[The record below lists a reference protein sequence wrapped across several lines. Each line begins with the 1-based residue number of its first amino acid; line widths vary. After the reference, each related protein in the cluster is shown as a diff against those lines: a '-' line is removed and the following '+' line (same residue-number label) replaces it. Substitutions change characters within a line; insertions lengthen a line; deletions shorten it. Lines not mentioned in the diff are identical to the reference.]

1 MNKGY
6 YDKYINGQENNMD
19 NKDNR
24 IAIEILQDLFTTY
37 VCFKTQEKIKNPFV
51 QELYGYTMV
60 YFYSVFL
67 HELFQAN
74 LIDNN
79 TNCENIKKLVKGFR
93 QRFLKQEA
101 LVNGKLTNKI
111 INEMGLDFQHFVYDL
126 VLTTDKKDQSIL
138 YSINFG
144 LWDLEHIEKDKVELF
159 NANAQVPEILIKK
172 LLYDFGSKE
181 EIDILIEKF
190 EDVCEK
196 IAAEVETE
204 IQPIKYPYSSGIL
217 FVNNELSE
225 QDKVLI
231 LFYYSYFLLFIIVE
245 DLVPPLKFEIGE
257 ISIDIK
263 HSLMKLKAML
273 IANFGEN
280 IMDMNTPMVNNLK
293 SKIDKSFG
301 ESNVF
306 QLNRRLRNNIH
317 YNETKYISEEEWIT
331 IDVFQREYQN
341 IVIRQ
346 FRESIRFKFG
356 KRYRLIK
363 WIADHTD
370 TTMIEQKRNAK
381 KEAKKNKLT
390 TTKI

>member
-24 IAIEILQDLFTTY
+24 IAFEILQDLFTIFA
-37 VCFKTQEKIKNPFV
+37 CFKTQEKVKNPFV
-51 QELYGYTMV
+51 QELYGYIMV

-79 TNCENIKKLVKGFR
+79 TNCENIKKLVKDFR

-101 LVNGKLTNKI
+101 LIEGKLTNKI

-126 VLTTDKKDQSIL
+126 VLTTDKKNQSIL
-138 YSINFG
+138 YAVNLG

-159 NANAQVPEILIKK
+159 NANAQVPEILVKK
-172 LLYDFGSKE
+172 ILYNFGNKEDIDLLV
-181 EIDILIEKF
+181 EKF
-190 EDVCEK
+190 EK
-196 IAAEVETE
+196 IFEGMAAKVETE

-217 FVNNELSE
+217 FVDNELSE
-225 QDKVLI
+225 QDKILI
-231 LFYYSYFLLFIIVE
+231 LFYYSYFLLFIIVD

-257 ISIDIK
+257 ITIDIK
-263 HSLMKLKAML
+263 RSLMKLKAML
-273 IANFGEN
+273 IESFGKN
-280 IMDMNTPMVNNLK
+280 IMKIDTPMVNNLK
-293 SKIDKSFG
+293 NKIDESFG
-301 ESNVF
+301 ESKVF
-306 QLNRRLRNNIH
+306 QLNRKLRNNIH
-317 YNETKYISEEEWIT
+317 YDETKYIGEQEWIT
-331 IDVFQREYQN
+331 IDAFQREYLN

-346 FRESIRFKFG
+346 FRRNIRFKFG

-370 TTMIEQKRNAK
+370 TTMREQKRK
-381 KEAKKNKLT
+381 AKKNKLT
-390 TTKI
+390 TTNI